1 MCADVIRFGACAT
14 AFGGGAVAQNETA
27 TVTLEGNGTNTN
39 PYKIRDYA
47 QLVEFAD
54 IVNGTNGKTQNQNA
68 WAVLTADI
76 TNEANGNLLNADG
89 SLNDSGNE
97 KQVWTPIGNN
107 SSGYTG
113 TFDGQGHTISGL
125 YFKSSGT
132 GILSAGL
139 FGNISRNGTIK
150 NVGIKDSYFFIEK
163 LSAGLFLF
171 LGGVCGANDG
181 TIENCYNAGIV
192 IGKGI
197 VDVGGLCGYNEGTIK
212 NCYNMG
218 KVTGTGN
225 DAYVGG
231 VCGKQQNQNHGS
243 IKNCY
248 YLDGTADKGIGE
260 GSGSVTKMSADDF
273 KSGKVAW
280 LLNGST
286 SDGTVDAPLA
296 WHQNLDNNSYP
307 ALIKKDETSTSTVY
321 ATKKCGGIAYE
332 WSNTAPMGDIPA
344 IEHSYTNNTLAN
356 FPDEGTTNLY
366 SYVCD
371 NCKNI
376 TEESENKKAIKQL
389 NSAGDAD
396 IIITKVDGSW
406 KAADNTTV
414 ELKDDANANWYHA
427 PIVFTVNSVKHT
439 RAMSTDW
446 ATLCL
451 PYAITVNDYKGKCKF
466 YKLSGVDDEKITLKE
481 VETVAYNTPV
491 FVKRNDATVTSIDF
505 TASNAK
511 LRKTPTNT
519 TITNNKLVG
528 ALNTVELTMD
538 DNGSCLFI
546 KDDKMWSVSQAG
558 KTMTVKPFRAYIYIS
573 GSSASGAPQRSIA
586 IDGEATAIS
595 DALDTL
601 NDTNAEYYD
610 MSGRRIGSLQK
621 GVNIIRSGN
630 KTRKVIIK

>member
-1 MCADVIRFGACAT
+1 MPRRCSRRI
-14 AFGGGAVAQNETA
+14 
-27 TVTLEGNGTNTN
+27 L
-39 PYKIRDYA
+39 
-47 QLVEFAD
+47 L
-54 IVNGTNGKTQNQNA
+54 
-68 WAVLTADI
+68 
-76 TNEANGNLLNADG
+76 NEANGNLLNADG

-97 KQVWTPIGNN
+97 KQVWTPIGKDG
-107 SSGYTG
+107 SQYIG

-132 GILSAGL
+132 DIGAAGL
-139 FGNISRNGTIK
+139 FGYIHGNGTIK
-150 NVGIKDSYFFIEK
+150 NVGIKDSYFFIENT
-163 LSAGLFLF
+163 SAGSILY
-171 LGGVCGANDG
+171 LGGVCGNNKG

-197 VDVGGLCGYNEGTIK
+197 ACIGGVCGYNYGTVK
-212 NCYNMG
+212 NCYNTG

-225 DAYVGG
+225 DAYAGG
-231 VCGKQQNQNHGS
+231 VCGTQQAFGS

-286 SDGTVDAPLA
+286 SEGTLA
-296 WHQNLDNNSYP
+296 WHQKLDNNSYP
-307 ALIKKDETSTSTVY
+307 VLIKKDETSTSTVY

-371 NCKNI
+371 NCKDAS
-376 TEESENKKAIKQL
+376 TALLDKKVIKSL
-389 NSAGDAD
+389 NSADDAD

-406 KAADNTTV
+406 KAAANTTV
-414 ELKDDANANWYHA
+414 ELKDDAKANWYHA
-427 PIVFTVNSVKHT
+427 PVVFTVNSVKHT
-439 RAMSTDW
+439 RAMPTDW

-451 PYAITVNDYKGKCKF
+451 PYAITVNDYTGKCKF
-466 YKLSGVDDEKITLKE
+466 YKLISVESDKIILKE
-481 VETVAYNTPV
+481 VTTETVAYNTPV

-519 TITNNKLVG
+519 TLTNNKLVG

-573 GSSASGAPQRSIA
+573 GSSASSAPQRSIA

-621 GVNIIRSGN
+621 GVTS
-630 KTRKVIIK
+630 